1 MGSSRLTSGPE
12 FSPLPLTLYHVKDT
26 AAPKLA
32 SHRLSPLAAG
42 ELGKPVVGTGGG
54 FGKRKMKREKA
65 LLQVSRK
72 GPR

>member
-42 ELGKPVVGTGGG
+42 ELGKPVVGTGG
-54 FGKRKMKREKA
+54 RVWETEDEERE
-65 LLQVSRK
+65 
-72 GPR
+72 GPAASEQEGA